1 MLASRFG
8 LRAGEAVLGGH
19 LSCPSTVVIAI
30 PAGAIARQEM
40 ILDCGSLHNFR
51 AKLSAHAKASAASIS
66 EFPATF
72 LKGGR
77 YRCKQRFDNDAN
89 RDILV
94 IDVKNNFNQRCSSE
108 PR

>member
-19 LSCPSTVVIAI
+19 LNCPSTVVIAI

-51 AKLSAHAKASAASIS
+51 AKLSAHAKASAHLFQNFQRLSSKAAVICASNTSVMAETVIS
-66 EFPATF
+66 
-72 LKGGR
+72 
-77 YRCKQRFDNDAN
+77 
-89 RDILV
+89 
-94 IDVKNNFNQRCSSE
+94 
-108 PR
+108 